1 MPVSVAPPFSAAV
14 VGASGIGAAHMRELA
29 AGGCDALLVA
39 GRSPAS
45 AAATAGRLSDQL
57 RRPVLAVD
65 GLPQLLERDVDFI
78 SICTPTELHVEHC
91 RQLLPTGAF
100 ILVEKPF
107 FWVDRVSQ
115 SAARKLTDE
124 LFGAAD
130 GRLAVN
136 HPTGLLAEAY
146 AKAAGALPPLRDFTF
161 KYRTRGRYRGS
172 MIAVDLL
179 PHALSALLT
188 LAEASGSPIDGPS
201 QISRREEDNAWRFD
215 FMAGHTRCRFELEQD
230 PAQPGSTLAFVV
242 NGQQVDR
249 EQEAVGNSFR
259 VYLTFAGKRL
269 EVPNPMTA
277 SVQRALSAARAGR
290 PMSGEAVYVSKIM
303 TFMAA
308 LLSD

>member
-1 MPVSVAPPFSAAV
+1 MPVSVAPLFSAAV
-14 VGASGIGAAHMRELA
+14 VGAAGIGAAHMRELA

-39 GRSPAS
+39 GRSSAS

-57 RRPVLAVD
+57 GRPVQAVN
-65 GLPQLLERDVDFI
+65 GLPDLLERDVDFI

-107 FWVDRVSQ
+107 FWVDRASQ
-115 SAARKLTDE
+115 SAVRKITDE
-124 LFGAAD
+124 LFEAAG

-136 HPTGLLAEAY
+136 HPTGLLADAY
-146 AKAAGALPPLRDFTF
+146 AQAAGPLPPLRDFSF
-161 KYRTRGRYRGS
+161 RYRTRGRYRGR

-188 LAEASGSPIDGPS
+188 LAEASNSPIDLPV
-201 QISRREEDNAWRFD
+201 QISRREEDNAWHFE
-215 FMAGHTRCRFELEQD
+215 FTAGQTRCRFELEQD
-230 PAQPGSTLAFVV
+230 STQPGSTLSFVV

-259 VYLTFAGKRL
+259 VYLAFSGKRI
-269 EVPNPMTA
+269 EVPNPMAA
-277 SVQRALSAARAGR
+277 SLQRALSAARAGR
-290 PMSGEAVYVSKIM
+290 PISGEAAYVNKIM